1 MIMIVHNYSV
11 RSKVTL
17 SFVPIQVS
25 DSAVFGRALETKDNA
40 LSVPLSPRRFPWN
53 PLHHHVSVLTP
64 ELCVISHWSPLETST
79 AKVEPTALSLS
90 NSLLRKWLKYFG
102 FWRWCLCPSF
112 PHISENKGRY
122 AHMWMTPDMY
132 PDVLAIV
139 LCFLFFSC
147 C

>member
-1 MIMIVHNYSV
+1 MIVHNYLV

-17 SFVPIQVS
+17 SFVPIQAS

-147 C
+147 Y